1 MGLTNDHNKFT
12 TQHSPLM
19 FPSFLPPS
27 VQQLTELSSIDL
39 ARQIQRVDITTALI
53 DRPISTS
60 YVCQGT
66 DGVPIVFLHGF
77 DSSLLEFRR
86 VIPIIAAQQQVWA
99 IDLLGFGFTERLADC
114 PFSAE
119 SICTHLQAFWQMMIN
134 QPMILVGV
142 SMGGAAAIEF
152 TLKYPEAV
160 DKLVLIDSAGFSQP
174 PALGKFLI
182 QPLGN
187 LATKFLSSQNVRRGV
202 SEKAYFDKAFVTADA
217 LLCAALYLEMPR
229 WSQTLIDFTRSG
241 GYGYLLDRLPEIQQ
255 EALIIWG
262 KQDRILGIKPAQQF
276 QQKLPQSQLHWIDNC
291 GHVPHLEQPEIT
303 AQLILDFISRSSKS
317 APA

>member
-1 MGLTNDHNKFT
+1 
-12 TQHSPLM
+12 M
-19 FPSFLPPS
+19 FPSFLPAS
-27 VQQLTELSSIDL
+27 VQQLTESSSIDL
-39 ARQIQRVDITTALI
+39 ASQIQRVDITTSLVAQ
-53 DRPISTS
+53 PISTS

-86 VIPIIAAQQQVWA
+86 IIPIIAAQQQVWA
-99 IDLLGFGFTERLADC
+99 IDLLGFGFTERLANC
-114 PFSAE
+114 PFSSG
-119 SICTHLQAFWQMMIN
+119 SICTHLQAFWQTMIN
-134 QPMILVGV
+134 QPIVLVGV

-160 DKLVLIDSAGFSQP
+160 HKLVLIDSAGFSQP
-174 PALGKFLI
+174 PAMGKLLI

-187 LATKFLSSQNVRRGV
+187 LATKFLSSPNVRRGV
-202 SEKAYFDKAFVTADA
+202 SEKAYFDKAFVTVDA
-217 LLCAALYLEMPR
+217 QLCAALHLEMSR
-229 WSQTLIDFTRSG
+229 WSETLIAFTRSG

-255 EALIIWG
+255 ETLIVWG

-276 QQKLPQSQLHWIDNC
+276 QQRLPKSQFDWVDNC
-291 GHVPHLEQPEIT
+291 GHVPHLEQPKIT
-303 AQLILDFISRSSKS
+303 AELISNFINQSNKS

>member
-1 MGLTNDHNKFT
+1 
-12 TQHSPLM
+12 M

-27 VQQLTELSSIDL
+27 VQQLTEPNSIDL
-39 ARQIQRVDITTALI
+39 ASQIQRVDITTPLVAQ
-53 DRPISTS
+53 PIATS

-66 DGVPIVFLHGF
+66 GSVPIVFIHGF

-86 VIPIIAAQQQVWA
+86 IIPIIAAQQQVWA

-114 PFSAE
+114 PFSSA
-119 SICTHLQAFWQMMIN
+119 SICTHLQAFWQTMIN
-134 QPMILVGV
+134 QPIILVGV

-152 TLKYPEAV
+152 TLKYPQAV

-174 PALGKFLI
+174 PAMGKFLI

-187 LATKFLSSQNVRRGV
+187 LATKFLSSPNVRQGV
-202 SEKAYFDKAFVTADA
+202 SEKAYFDKAFVTADS
-217 LLCAALYLEMPR
+217 LLCAALHLEMPR
-229 WSQTLIDFTRSG
+229 WSETLINFTRSG
-241 GYGYLLDRLPEIQQ
+241 GYGYLLDRLAEIQQ
-255 EALIIWG
+255 ETSIVWG
-262 KQDRILGIKPAQQF
+262 RQDRILGIKPAQQF
-276 QQKLPQSQLHWIDNC
+276 QQKLPHSQLHWVDNC

-303 AQLILDFISRSSKS
+303 AQLILNFINRSSKS

>member
-1 MGLTNDHNKFT
+1 
-12 TQHSPLM
+12 M
-19 FPSFLPPS
+19 FPSFLPAS
-27 VQQLTELSSIDL
+27 VQQLTESNSIAL
-39 ARQIQRVDITTALI
+39 ASQIQRVDITTSLVAQ
-53 DRPISTS
+53 PISTS
-60 YVCQGT
+60 YVHQGT
-66 DGVPIVFLHGF
+66 GRVPIVFLHGF

-86 VIPIIAAQQQVWA
+86 IIPIIAAQQQVWA

-114 PFSAE
+114 PFSSG
-119 SICTHLQAFWQMMIN
+119 SICTHLQAFWQTMIN

-174 PALGKFLI
+174 PAMGKFLI

-187 LATKFLSSQNVRRGV
+187 LATKFLSSPNVRRGV

-217 LLCAALYLEMPR
+217 QLCAALHLEMPR
-229 WSQTLIDFTRSG
+229 WSETLIDFTRSG

-255 EALIIWG
+255 ETLIVWG
-262 KQDRILGIKPAQQF
+262 KQDRILGTKPAQQF
-276 QQKLPQSQLHWIDNC
+276 QQKLSRSQLHWVDDC
-291 GHVPHLEQPEIT
+291 GHVPHLEQPKIT
-303 AQLILDFISRSSKS
+303 AQLILNFINQSSKL

>member
-1 MGLTNDHNKFT
+1 
-12 TQHSPLM
+12 M

-27 VQQLTELSSIDL
+27 VQQLTEPNSIDL
-39 ARQIQRVDITTALI
+39 ASQMQRVDITTPLVA
-53 DRPISTS
+53 RPIATS

-66 DGVPIVFLHGF
+66 GGVPIVFLHGF
-77 DSSLLEFRR
+77 DSSLFEFRR
-86 VIPIIAAQQQVWA
+86 IIPIIAAQQQVWA

-114 PFSAE
+114 PFSSA
-119 SICTHLQAFWQMMIN
+119 SICIHLQAFWQTMIN

-152 TLKYPEAV
+152 TLEYPQAV
-160 DKLVLIDSAGFSQP
+160 NKLVLVDSAGFSQP

-187 LATKFLSSQNVRRGV
+187 LATKFLSSPNVRQGV
-202 SEKAYFDKAFVTADA
+202 SEKAYFDKAFATADA
-217 LLCAALYLEMPR
+217 QLCAALHLEIPR
-229 WSQTLIDFTRSG
+229 WSETLIDFTRSG

-255 EALIIWG
+255 ETSIVWG
-262 KQDRILGIKPAQQF
+262 RQDRILGIKPAQQF
-276 QQKLPQSQLHWIDNC
+276 QQKLPHSQLHWIDNC

-303 AQLILDFISRSSKS
+303 AQLILNFINRSSKL

>member
-1 MGLTNDHNKFT
+1 
-12 TQHSPLM
+12 M
-19 FPSFLPPS
+19 FPSFLPAS
-27 VQQLTELSSIDL
+27 VQQLTEPSSIEL
-39 ARQIQRVDITTALI
+39 ASQIQRVDITTLLV

-60 YVCQGT
+60 YTCQGT
-66 DGVPIVFLHGF
+66 GGVPIVFLHGF

-86 VIPIIAAQQQVWA
+86 IIPIIAAQQQVWA

-114 PFSAE
+114 PFSSE
-119 SICTHLQAFWQMMIN
+119 SICTHLQAFWQTMIN

-152 TLKYPEAV
+152 TLNYPEAV

-187 LATKFLSSQNVRRGV
+187 LATKFLSSPNVRRSV
-202 SEKAYFDKAFVTADA
+202 SEKAYFDKAFVTTDA
-217 LLCAALYLEMPR
+217 QLCAALHLKMPR
-229 WSQTLIDFTRSG
+229 WSETLINFTRSG

-255 EALIIWG
+255 ETLIIWG
-262 KQDRILGIKPAQQF
+262 KQDRILGTKPAQQF
-276 QQKLPQSQLHWIDNC
+276 QQKLPSAQLHWVDNC
-291 GHVPHLEQPEIT
+291 GHVPT
-303 AQLILDFISRSSKS
+303 
-317 APA
+317 